1 MCRLDEKESCS
12 CSGNEDM
19 NKKNKKTSQ
28 MSSSFLSKLTQHEL
42 KKKNIKNP
50 MICLVPKY

>member
-42 KKKNIKNP
+42 KKNPIKNP